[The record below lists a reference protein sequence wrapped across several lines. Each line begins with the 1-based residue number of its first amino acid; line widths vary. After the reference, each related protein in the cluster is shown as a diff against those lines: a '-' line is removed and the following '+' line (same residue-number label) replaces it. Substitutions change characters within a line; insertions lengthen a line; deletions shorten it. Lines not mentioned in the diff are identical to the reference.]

1 MERIA
6 NNLYLLIA
14 VAVFGWTWSS
24 AGVTLNHF
32 AGPMLDYIQMAV
44 AMWGAGGL
52 ILICLAMLRQAT
64 GPKDAEGRFAFLRGW
79 AAHHWA
85 ESRFAHVLGPAL
97 AFVVTM
103 ASFTVH
109 KTVALPLHGFGGGWD
124 DAFAALDRQLFLGV
138 DPWRISHGLFG
149 SANATWLI
157 DRIYHA
163 WFYPMILAYVFCG
176 LMITGAQARA
186 CYIATYL
193 ASWGLIGCVLALAF
207 ASGGPVYEGALFEA
221 GGYYDELAGRLE
233 SLSGAV
239 GGLDSRL
246 YQQMLLEG
254 HDAGR
259 VGLGLGIS
267 AMPSMH
273 VALAAMWALLFVR
286 IAPWLGA
293 LGAAYTVVIWIGS
306 VHLGWHYAVDGI
318 VSSAL
323 VVAIWAAVSAFLTA
337 RSGEARVPEA
347 GGVEVNPAE

>member
-1 MERIA
+1 MDRIA

-14 VAVFGWTWSS
+14 VAVFGWTWSR
-24 AGVTLNHF
+24 AGVTLGHF
-32 AGPMLDYIQMAV
+32 AGPMAEYVRMAV

-52 ILICLAMLRQAT
+52 ILICLALLRQAT
-64 GPKDAEGRFAFLRGW
+64 GARDPRGRVAFLRDW

-85 ESRFAHVLGPAL
+85 ESRFAHVFGPAL
-97 AFVVTM
+97 AFIVTM

-109 KTVALPLHGFGGGWD
+109 KTVAMPLQGFGGGWD
-124 DAFAALDRQLFLGV
+124 VAFAALDRQLFLGV
-138 DPWRISHGLFG
+138 DPWRVSHGLFG

-193 ASWGLIGCVLALAF
+193 ASWGVIGCVLALSF
-207 ASGGPVYEGALFEA
+207 ASAGPVYEGALFEA
-221 GGYYDELAGRLE
+221 GGMYDALALRLE
-233 SLSGAV
+233 GLSEAA

-246 YQQMLLEG
+246 YQQMLLAG
-254 HDAGR
+254 HEAGQ

-273 VALAAMWALLFVR
+273 VALAAMWALLFAR

-323 VVAIWAAVSAFLTA
+323 VVALWAAISAFLTA
-337 RSGEARVPEA
+337 RAGEAALSETGRGA
-347 GGVEVNPAE
+347 VNPAE